1 MYPCVH
7 SLPIRIPVVVSC
19 PVANPAAHLDP
30 SVHLL
35 NQSRGIGA
43 AHHFAAAPIGDI
55 WPLPRLFIYVG
66 GPATMPAPAALDLAR
81 NVLQKRIHGL
91 NNTAA
96 LLPDIVETLWHE
108 GLMAH
113 ISS

>member
-1 MYPCVH
+1 M
-7 SLPIRIPVVVSC
+7 RIGVVVSC
-19 PVANPAAHLDP
+19 PVANPAAHRDP

-43 AHHFAAAPIGDI
+43 AHHFAAVPIGDI
-55 WPLPRLFIYVG
+55 WPCSCLFIYVG
-66 GPATMPAPAALDLAR
+66 GPATMPAPAAVDLAR
-81 NVLQKRIHGL
+81 NVLQKWIHGL

-96 LLPDIVETLWHE
+96 FLPDIVEALWHE
-108 GLMAH
+108 GLMAQ

>member
-1 MYPCVH
+1 M
-7 SLPIRIPVVVSC
+7 RIEVVVSC

-43 AHHFAAAPIGDI
+43 AHQFAAAPIGDI
-55 WPLPRLFIYVG
+55 WPQQLFFYIYVG
-66 GPATMPAPAALDLAR
+66 GPATMPTPAALDLAR
-81 NVLQKRIHGL
+81 NVLQRWTHGL
-91 NNTAA
+91 NDTAA
-96 LLPDIVETLWHE
+96 LLHDIVETLWHE
-108 GLMAH
+108 GLMAQ